1 VVVGV
6 LPGPHANPDYFMD
19 DAIDT
24 FYSSPYQVH
33 YNSNRYGASC
43 MTSFL
48 PEGVCSHSSYR
59 ELVLQHA
66 FPSTEHLFQGL
77 SVRRQ
82 QADRPRAE
90 FSLAYCQ
97 VCARHP

>member
-33 YNSNRYGASC
+33 YNSNRCGP
-43 MTSFL
+43 TQLNSFSGEFL
-48 PEGVCSHSSYR
+48 
-59 ELVLQHA
+59 LQHGCA
-66 FPSTEHLFQGL
+66 STQHLLRWVVTKF
-77 SVRRQ
+77 VRQLVQMQ
-82 QADRPRAE
+82 QADRIQP
-90 FSLAYCQ
+90 
-97 VCARHP
+97 